1 MNTKWHNLRQRCNYL
16 LVWIKRAARSRGFGV
31 QSPTD
36 YWIVRYVI
44 NEHWPYYQ
52 YDTIGCGDPWLRRKL
67 GKLYFR
73 LANWR
78 QPAVVTTDDYQDYF
92 LAGCRKAAIGKQG
105 QLVRLTLDDGWQ
117 TRLNEFLDR
126 ANQQSVLVVE
136 GIVDHR
142 WWKTKSEKLP
152 AIIQITIS
160 VYDIDFDED
169 YDVAME
175 REPIFSGNA
184 YEYIGKFGRGQ

>member
-136 GIVDHR
+136 GIADNKEAWQQIVDDQR
-142 WWKTKSEKLP
+142 TGVTFDLYYCGLAMFDKKRVKKNY
-152 AIIQITIS
+152 IIN
-160 VYDIDFDED
+160 F
-169 YDVAME
+169 
-175 REPIFSGNA
+175 
-184 YEYIGKFGRGQ
+184 